1 MSSINFALCTNS
13 KVYAVGY
20 AFFVSLMQ
28 NTCFALVD
36 ANLSKAARPLIAC
49 VCYPA
54 FLVHVFYLLILFT
67 IMRITA
73 LSQPQHFAD
82 LEGVKFDSDDVSLF
96 EGLGPEVGF
105 PVVLL
110 QTIFVGD
117 LHRWARE
124 HLDVRL

>member
-1 MSSINFALCTNS
+1 MC
-13 KVYAVGY
+13 
-20 AFFVSLMQ
+20 
-28 NTCFALVD
+28 
-36 ANLSKAARPLIAC
+36 
-49 VCYPA
+49 
-54 FLVHVFYLLILFT
+54 
-67 IMRITA
+67 ITA
-73 LSQPQHFAD
+73 LSQPQHLSD

-110 QTIFVGD
+110 QTILVGD